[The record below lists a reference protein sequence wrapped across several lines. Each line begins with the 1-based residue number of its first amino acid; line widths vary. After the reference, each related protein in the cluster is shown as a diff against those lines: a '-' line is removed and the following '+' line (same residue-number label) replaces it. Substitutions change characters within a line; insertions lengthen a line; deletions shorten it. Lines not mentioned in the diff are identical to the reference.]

1 MKKILAFCSSL
12 LIMGTCFFASCEKPA
27 PEPDGPTTGGTPTV
41 SISADQTFADD
52 NTATLTLTLSAAAAE
67 DVKVTLAK
75 AEAKDGITELTAD
88 YTKNVT
94 IKKGETTAT
103 VTVTA
108 ETRGLEAGEYQAG
121 IKIASATGAEVAEN
135 AVVYIK
141 FSYEFTPS
149 VSLYASAAFASDKT
163 ASLTVKLDKA
173 GSKDVVVTLADDEG
187 SQVAMSYEK
196 TVTVPAGQTE
206 VEVPVTCEIPADLA
220 VGTYPAIIKIA
231 DVQNGL
237 KGNVTS
243 VTINLTYP
251 FAVAITVDGIFDDWN
266 DPNIKEWTLPEG
278 QVLYDA
284 IKKLKLTATEK
295 YVYLY
300 MQFYDP
306 GFDFNMP
313 INIYIDA
320 DGNPAT
326 GGYTGAVDNDTAWP
340 PYEITNQ
347 GMEWYCELAFHDG
360 DHYNNM
366 HDWGT
371 LYRYNPEAEPGQSV
385 FAGVLQGL
393 DPATYDGSAIYCTG
407 EIGENNISQVE
418 IQFQRSFFGIT
429 GNKVR
434 YAVKIMDG
442 LNNWKAMGILP
453 QGVATD
459 LSDPMSRQHVDMA
472 AIDLPAY
479 VQ

>member
-1 MKKILAFCSSL
+1 MKKFFAFCSSL
-12 LIMGTCFFASCEKPA
+12 LIMGSCFFTSCEKPVG
-27 PEPDGPTTGGTPTV
+27 PEGDEPTPGATPTV
-41 SISADQTFADD
+41 SISADQAFAED
-52 NTATLTLTLSAAAAE
+52 NTATLTLTLSAAVAE

-75 AEAKDGITELTAD
+75 AEAKDGVTELTAD

-149 VSLYASAAFASDKT
+149 VSLYASASFASDKT

-220 VGTYPAIIKIA
+220 VGTYSAIIKIA

-237 KGNVTS
+237 KGNVPS

-278 QVLYDA
+278 QVLYEA
-284 IKKLKLTATEK
+284 IKKLKLTASEK

-326 GGYTGAVDNDTAWP
+326 GAYTNATDNDTAYP
-340 PYEITNQ
+340 PYDMTNQ
-347 GMEWYCELAFHDG
+347 GMEWYCELSFHDG

-366 HDWGT
+366 YSWGT
-371 LYRYNPEAEPGQSV
+371 LYEVNAGADGQV
-385 FAGVLQGL
+385 VWGNLTGKTL
-393 DPATYDGSAIYCTG
+393 GTYDGSQIFCTG
-407 EIGENNISQVE
+407 EIGEDNIAQVE
-418 IQFQRSFFGIT
+418 IQFERTFFKIT
-429 GNKVR
+429 GNKTR

-442 LNNWKAMGILP
+442 ANNWKAMGLLP
-453 QGVATD
+453 QGTATD
-459 LSDPMSRQHVDMA
+459 LSDPTSRQHVDMA
-472 AIDLPAY
+472 TIDLPAY

>member
-27 PEPDGPTTGGTPTV
+27 PEPDGPATGVTPTV
-41 SISADQTFADD
+41 SISADQAFADD

-149 VSLYASAAFASDKT
+149 VSLYASASFASDKT

-187 SQVAMSYEK
+187 SQVAVSYEK

-306 GFDFNMP
+306 GYDFNMP

-326 GGYTGAVDNDTAWP
+326 GAYTNATDNDTAYP
-340 PYEITNQ
+340 PYDMTNQ
-347 GMEWYCELAFHDG
+347 GLEWYCELSFHDG

-366 HDWGT
+366 YSWGT
-371 LYRYNPEAEPGQSV
+371 LYEVNAGADGQV
-385 FAGVLQGL
+385 VWGNLTGKTL
-393 DPATYDGSAIYCTG
+393 GTYDGSQIFCTG
-407 EIGENNISQVE
+407 EIGEDNIAQVE
-418 IQFQRSFFGIT
+418 IQFERTFFKIT
-429 GNKVR
+429 GNKTR

-442 LNNWKAMGILP
+442 ANNWKAMGLIP
-453 QGVATD
+453 QGTATD
-459 LSDPMSRQHVDMA
+459 LSDPTSRQHVDMA
-472 AIDLPAY
+472 TIDLPAY

>member
-27 PEPDGPTTGGTPTV
+27 PEPDGPATGVTPTV
-41 SISADQTFADD
+41 SISADQAFADD

-149 VSLYASAAFASDKT
+149 VSLYASASFASDKT

-231 DVQNGL
+231 DVQNAL

-251 FAVAITVDGIFDDWN
+251 FAVEITVDGIFDDWN

-306 GFDFNMP
+306 GYDFNMP

-320 DGNPAT
+320 DGNTAT
-326 GGYTGAVDNDTAWP
+326 GAYTNATDNDTAYP
-340 PYEITNQ
+340 PYDMTNQ
-347 GMEWYCELAFHDG
+347 GMEWYCELSFHDG

-366 HDWGT
+366 YSWGT
-371 LYRYNPEAEPGQSV
+371 LYEVNAGADGQV
-385 FAGVLQGL
+385 VWGNLTAKTVG
-393 DPATYDGSAIYCTG
+393 TYDGSQIFCTG
-407 EIGENNISQVE
+407 EIGEDNIAQVE
-418 IQFQRSFFGIT
+418 IQFERTFFKIT
-429 GNKVR
+429 GNKTR

-442 LNNWKAMGILP
+442 ANNWKAMGLIP
-453 QGVATD
+453 QGTATD
-459 LSDPMSRQHVDMA
+459 LSDPTSRQHVDMA
-472 AIDLPAY
+472 TIDLPAY

>member
-1 MKKILAFCSSL
+1 MAL
-12 LIMGTCFFASCEKPA
+12 
-27 PEPDGPTTGGTPTV
+27 
-41 SISADQTFADD
+41 
-52 NTATLTLTLSAAAAE
+52 
-67 DVKVTLAK
+67 
-75 AEAKDGITELTAD
+75 
-88 YTKNVT
+88 
-94 IKKGETTAT
+94 
-103 VTVTA
+103 
-108 ETRGLEAGEYQAG
+108 
-121 IKIASATGAEVAEN
+121 
-135 AVVYIK
+135 
-141 FSYEFTPS
+141 
-149 VSLYASAAFASDKT
+149 
-163 ASLTVKLDKA
+163 
-173 GSKDVVVTLADDEG
+173 
-187 SQVAMSYEK
+187 SYEK

-326 GGYTGAVDNDTAWP
+326 GAYTNATDNDTAYP
-340 PYEITNQ
+340 PYDMTNQ
-347 GMEWYCELAFHDG
+347 GMEWYCELSFHDG

-366 HDWGT
+366 YSWGT
-371 LYRYNPEAEPGQSV
+371 LYEVNAGADGQV
-385 FAGVLQGL
+385 VWGNLTAKTLG
-393 DPATYDGSAIYCTG
+393 TYDGSQIFCTG
-407 EIGENNISQVE
+407 EIGEDNIAQVE
-418 IQFQRSFFGIT
+418 IQFERTFFKIT
-429 GNKVR
+429 GNKTR

-442 LNNWKAMGILP
+442 ANNWKAMGLLP
-453 QGVATD
+453 QGTATD
-459 LSDPMSRQHVDMA
+459 LSDPTSRQHVDMA
-472 AIDLPAY
+472 TIDLPAY

>member
-27 PEPDGPTTGGTPTV
+27 PEPDGPATGVTPTV
-41 SISADQTFADD
+41 SISADQAFADD

-149 VSLYASAAFASDKT
+149 VSLYASASFASDKT

-187 SQVAMSYEK
+187 SQVAVSYEK

-306 GFDFNMP
+306 GYDFNMP

-326 GGYTGAVDNDTAWP
+326 GAYTNATDNDTAYP
-340 PYEITNQ
+340 PYDMTNQ
-347 GMEWYCELAFHDG
+347 GMEGYCELSFHDG

-366 HDWGT
+366 YSWGT
-371 LYRYNPEAEPGQSV
+371 LYEVNAGADGQV
-385 FAGVLQGL
+385 VWGNLTAKTVG
-393 DPATYDGSAIYCTG
+393 TYDGSQIFCIG
-407 EIGENNISQVE
+407 EIGEDNIAQVE
-418 IQFQRSFFGIT
+418 IQFERTFFKIT
-429 GNKVR
+429 GNKTR

-442 LNNWKAMGILP
+442 ANNWKAMGLIP
-453 QGVATD
+453 QGTATD
-459 LSDPMSRQHVDMA
+459 LSDPTSRQHVDMA
-472 AIDLPAY
+472 TLDLPAY

>member
-27 PEPDGPTTGGTPTV
+27 PEPDGPATGVTPTV
-41 SISADQTFADD
+41 SISADQAFADD

-149 VSLYASAAFASDKT
+149 VSLYASASFASDKT

-187 SQVAMSYEK
+187 SQVAVSYEK

-306 GFDFNMP
+306 GYDFNMP

-320 DGNPAT
+320 DGNTAT
-326 GGYTGAVDNDTAWP
+326 GAYTNATDNDTAYP
-340 PYEITNQ
+340 PYDMTNQ
-347 GMEWYCELAFHDG
+347 GMEWYCELSFHDG

-366 HDWGT
+366 YSWGT
-371 LYRYNPEAEPGQSV
+371 LYEVNAGADGQV
-385 FAGVLQGL
+385 VWGNLTPKTVG
-393 DPATYDGSAIYCTG
+393 TYDGSQIFCTG
-407 EIGENNISQVE
+407 EIGEDNIAQVE
-418 IQFQRSFFGIT
+418 IQFERTFFKIT
-429 GNKVR
+429 GNKTR

-442 LNNWKAMGILP
+442 ANNWKAMGLIP
-453 QGVATD
+453 QGTATD
-459 LSDPMSRQHVDMA
+459 LSDPTSRQHVDMA
-472 AIDLPAY
+472 TIDLPAY

>member
-12 LIMGTCFFASCEKPA
+12 LIMGTCFFASCEKPT

-149 VSLYASAAFASDKT
+149 VSLYASASFASDKT

-284 IKKLKLTATEK
+284 IKKLKLTANEK

-326 GGYTGAVDNDTAWP
+326 GAYTNATDNDTAYP
-340 PYEITNQ
+340 PYEMTNQ
-347 GMEWYCELAFHDG
+347 GLEWYCELSFHDG

-366 HDWGT
+366 YSWGT
-371 LYRYNPEAEPGQSV
+371 LYEVNSGADGQV
-385 FAGVLQGL
+385 VWGNLTAKAVG
-393 DPATYDGSAIYCTG
+393 TYDGSQIFCTG
-407 EIGENNISQVE
+407 EIGENNIAQVE
-418 IQFQRSFFGIT
+418 IQFERTFFKIT
-429 GNKVR
+429 GTKAR
-434 YAVKIMDG
+434 YSVKIMDG
-442 LNNWKAMGILP
+442 MNNWKAMGLLP
-453 QGVATD
+453 QGTTTD
-459 LSDPMSRQHVDMA
+459 LSDPTSRQHVDMA
-472 AIDLPAY
+472 TIDLPAY

>member
-27 PEPDGPTTGGTPTV
+27 PEPDGPATGVTPTV
-41 SISADQTFADD
+41 SISADQAFADD

-149 VSLYASAAFASDKT
+149 VSLYASASFASDKT

-187 SQVAMSYEK
+187 SQVAVSYEK

-306 GFDFNMP
+306 GYDFNMP

-320 DGNPAT
+320 DGDTAT
-326 GGYTGAVDNDTAWP
+326 GAYTNATDNDTAYP
-340 PYEITNQ
+340 PYDMTNQ
-347 GMEWYCELAFHDG
+347 GMEWYCELSFHDG

-366 HDWGT
+366 YSWGT
-371 LYRYNPEAEPGQSV
+371 LYEVNAGADGQV
-385 FAGVLQGL
+385 VWGNLTAKTLG
-393 DPATYDGSAIYCTG
+393 TYDGSQIFCTG
-407 EIGENNISQVE
+407 EIGEDNIAQVE
-418 IQFQRSFFGIT
+418 IQFERTFFKIT
-429 GNKVR
+429 GNKTR

-442 LNNWKAMGILP
+442 ANNWKAMGLIP
-453 QGVATD
+453 QGTATD
-459 LSDPMSRQHVDMA
+459 LSDPTSRQHVDMA
-472 AIDLPAY
+472 TIDLPAY

>member
-149 VSLYASAAFASDKT
+149 VSLYASASFASDKT

-284 IKKLKLTATEK
+284 IKKLKLTANEK

-326 GGYTGAVDNDTAWP
+326 GAYTNATDNDTAYP
-340 PYEITNQ
+340 PYEMTNQ
-347 GMEWYCELAFHDG
+347 GLEWYCELSFHDG

-366 HDWGT
+366 YSWGT
-371 LYRYNPEAEPGQSV
+371 LYEVNSGADGQV
-385 FAGVLQGL
+385 VWGNLTAKTLG
-393 DPATYDGSAIYCTG
+393 TYDGSQIFCTG
-407 EIGENNISQVE
+407 EIGENNIAQVE
-418 IQFQRSFFGIT
+418 IQFERTFFKIT
-429 GNKVR
+429 GTKAR
-434 YAVKIMDG
+434 YSVKIMDG
-442 LNNWKAMGILP
+442 ANNWKAMGLLP
-453 QGVATD
+453 QGTATD
-459 LSDPMSRQHVDMA
+459 LSDPTSRQHVDMA
-472 AIDLPAY
+472 TIDIPAY